1 VILHD
6 HGVLGGAGGAVSLL
20 APLAPDPDA
29 ALARFNPVAKISAAV
44 VVMVGLLATL
54 DPLTPALLLA
64 AELAVVPWT
73 GVSVRGLARRCWP
86 LLLGAAGVALTNLL
100 VVDGGRVLLDLGPV
114 DVTSQAVESAV
125 GVSLRLLAIA
135 LPGILVLATT
145 DPMDLADALVQRWR
159 APARFA
165 YGALAALRLLP
176 LLSADWQ
183 QVSRARRARGLD
195 PGRSPAGVLRAFAA
209 QVLAVLV
216 AAVRRGVRLATAM
229 EARGFGA
236 GGVQRT
242 VARPQPLLA
251 RDWWLLALT
260 TLVVAAATA
269 AAVAVGS
276 WRLPFA

>member
-1 VILHD
+1 MITVVAEP
-6 HGVLGGAGGAVSLL
+6 GT
-20 APLAPDPDA
+20 

-44 VVMVGLLATL
+44 VVMAGLLVTL

-64 AELAVVPWT
+64 AELAVVPLT
-73 GVSVRGLARRCWP
+73 GISARGLARRCWP
-86 LLLGAAGVALTNLL
+86 LLVGAAGVGVTNLF
-100 VVDGGRVLLDLGPV
+100 VVDGGRVLLDLGPA
-114 DVTSQAVESAV
+114 DVTSHAVESAA
-125 GVSLRLLAIA
+125 GISLRLLAIA

-145 DPMDLADALVQRWR
+145 DPMDLADALVQRWH

-183 QVSRARRARGLD
+183 QVTRARRARGLD
-195 PGRSPAGVLRAFAA
+195 PGRSPVAHLGAFAA

-236 GGVQRT
+236 TDVART
-242 VARPQPLLA
+242 IARPQPMRP
-251 RDWWLLALT
+251 RDWWLVAATVLV
-260 TLVVAAATA
+260 VVAATA
-269 AAVAVGS
+269 VSVAAGT